1 MNDAIKRML
10 IEALGWVLAAI
21 GIYFVF
27 EKDTSIFHYILLGI
41 GIILILMNF
50 PYKDFK
56 RKKS

>member
-1 MNDAIKRML
+1 MNHAIKRML

-27 EKDTSIFHYILLGI
+27 EKNTSILPYILLII
-41 GIILILMNF
+41 GIILILLNF